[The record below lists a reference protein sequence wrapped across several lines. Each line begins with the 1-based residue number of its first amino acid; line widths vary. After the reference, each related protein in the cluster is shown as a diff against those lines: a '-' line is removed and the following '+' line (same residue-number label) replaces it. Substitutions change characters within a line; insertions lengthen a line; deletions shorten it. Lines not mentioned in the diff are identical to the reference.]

1 MAMVNAYQSLKDLIE
16 NPTNPTYEVFFSTQA
31 IVIDYFLLNIQ
42 KNYNFVDFS
51 AYLLMQLFVHSSRV
65 DSQ

>member
-1 MAMVNAYQSLKDLIE
+1 MVNAYQSLKDLIE